1 MKIAI
6 SGSEGQLG
14 LSWQNYLKGDLDD
27 TEAKSS
33 NIHPGYF
40 ESKVPKSADSEA
52 IYWLP
57 LNRKQFDLCVPES
70 IHATLDR
77 FQPDVVINTAAYT
90 KVDQAE
96 DEQELAFECNAKGVA
111 ALGKACIERDIRLVH
126 YSTDYVFPGVEEDL
140 LKYPSGYPE
149 SAPTDPVNIY
159 GETKRMGEQ
168 ELLSIGGDFLILRVS
183 WLCSAYGNNFL
194 KTILRRAKSHGHL
207 KVVNDQLGVPTF
219 TEDVI
224 GQTLELL
231 QMDARGIF
239 HLGSKGMISWYDF
252 AKKIL
257 ELADINVP
265 LEAVSSDFFPS
276 TAVRPKFSKLSTSK
290 IENLGITVWPWQRSC
305 KRVVSSLKDI

>member
-14 LSWQNYLKGDLDD
+14 LSWQHYLKGDLDD

-33 NIHPGYF
+33 TILPGYY
-40 ESKVPKSADSEA
+40 ESKVYNSSDSEA

-57 LNRKQFDLCVPES
+57 LNRAQFDLCVPES
-70 IHATLDR
+70 IQTTLDR
-77 FQPDVVINTAAYT
+77 FQPDVLINTAAYT

-111 ALGKACIERDIRLVH
+111 ALGKACMERDIRLVH
-126 YSTDYVFPGVEEDL
+126 YSTDYVFPGLEEDA

-159 GETKRMGEQ
+159 GETKWKGEQ
-168 ELLSIGGDFLILRVS
+168 ELLSLESNVLILRVS

-194 KTILRRAKSHGHL
+194 KTILKRAKSHGQL
-207 KVVNDQLGVPTF
+207 KVVNDQIGVPTF

-224 GQTLELL
+224 EQTLQLL
-231 QMDARGIF
+231 QLNAQGVL
-239 HLGSKGMISWYDF
+239 HLGSKGIISWHDF
-252 AKKIL
+252 AKEIL
-257 ELADINVP
+257 EFADINVP
-265 LEAVSSDFFPS
+265 IEAVSSDFFPS
-276 TAVRPKFSKLSTSK
+276 KAVRPKFSKLSTSK
-290 IENLGITVWPWQRSC
+290 LENLGIKVWPWQRAC